1 MPKKKQR
8 KCPSSDRKAEIRRKL
23 KNLIQNNKR
32 AIGKGKEGQ
41 DKISPSPTSPVSA
54 LIASNLDYVD
64 DRNDQQAISLEERL
78 TEVPWQQQGLEVP
91 KWKEDRNHYALFF
104 SKAGLPTRRMNS
116 TNPPTV
122 EPTDD
127 ASYLKR
133 HKKPE
138 KQEKQRKK
146 WDAQRM
152 RQEQQL
158 QKLRARQEK
167 KSLAKSDL
175 NCQRTSLLP
184 ALAEISTI
192 CVEKDI
198 PVSIFGRP
206 LPDTGANE
214 FCLPW
219 L

>member
-41 DKISPSPTSPVSA
+41 DKISPSPTSPVSV
-54 LIASNLDYVD
+54 LIASKLDYVD
-64 DRNDQQAISLEERL
+64 DRIDQQAISLEEQL
-78 TEVPWQQQGLEVP
+78 TEVSWQQQGLEVP

-133 HKKPE
+133 HINLRNRRSRE
-138 KQEKQRKK
+138 KSGTPRE
-146 WDAQRM
+146 
-152 RQEQQL
+152 
-158 QKLRARQEK
+158 
-167 KSLAKSDL
+167 
-175 NCQRTSLLP
+175 
-184 ALAEISTI
+184 
-192 CVEKDI
+192 
-198 PVSIFGRP
+198 
-206 LPDTGANE
+206 
-214 FCLPW
+214 
-219 L
+219 